1 MVEEPFRILCVGAH
15 PDDIEFG
22 CAGSVPI
29 WLRQGAQVSYL
40 IVTDGATGTHDP
52 ERFGPE
58 LAAIRGQESIRA
70 GAIAGVETVLFLN
83 YPDGSVEPTL
93 ALRKDIARVYRRI
106 RPHRLVTGSPDSILG
121 GWRINHP
128 DHKAVGQACLDVVV
142 TAGSTPGHF
151 PELLEEELQAWQ
163 GLREV
168 YVMGPATSPIPVDIT
183 STIDIKVEALRA
195 HASQTGMWDIES
207 VVRSAAAAEGAV
219 HGLAYAESFYR
230 LGIGA

>member
-1 MVEEPFRILCVGAH
+1 VAEERFRILCVGAH

-29 WLRQGAQVSYL
+29 WLQQGAQVSYL
-40 IVTDGATGTHDP
+40 IVTDGSTGTHDAKL
-52 ERFGPE
+52 FGPE
-58 LAAIRGQESIRA
+58 LAAIRRQESLRA
-70 GAIAGVETVLFLN
+70 GAIAGVETVLFLD

-151 PELLEEELQAWQ
+151 PGLLEEGFQAWQ
-163 GLREV
+163 GLREI
-168 YVMGPATSPIPVDIT
+168 YVMGPAIGPIPVDVS
-183 STIDIKVEALRA
+183 STIDVKVEALRA

-207 VVRSAAAAEGAV
+207 VVKSAAAAEGAV
-219 HGLAYAESFYR
+219 HGFTYAESFHR
-230 LGIGA
+230 LGIRA